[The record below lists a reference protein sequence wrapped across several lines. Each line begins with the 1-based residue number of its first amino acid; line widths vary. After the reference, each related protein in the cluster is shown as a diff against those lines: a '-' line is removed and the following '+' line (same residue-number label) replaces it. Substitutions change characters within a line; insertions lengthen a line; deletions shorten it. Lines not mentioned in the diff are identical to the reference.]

1 MCILFPKMLMWTMH
15 VFLGE
20 QMKKMG
26 EGVGSIKY
34 VSSSAG
40 YYEEVSEDP
49 CVVECLGLKVGSYQ
63 ISTICWDVRNAE

>member
-1 MCILFPKMLMWTMH
+1 
-15 VFLGE
+15 
-20 QMKKMG
+20 MKKMG

>member
-1 MCILFPKMLMWTMH
+1 MLMWTMH

-49 CVVECLGLKVGSYQ
+49 CVVGYLMTWTESWF
-63 ISTICWDVRNAE
+63 ISNQHDML